1 MNNQANAPV
10 NTDNY
15 LLRSVHTNNF
25 PQILDQLGIS
35 LVVSTYQAGK
45 LIVLRADNGVIN
57 THFRTF
63 NKPMGLAA
71 THEKIALG
79 TAYQI
84 WDFRNVPAVAE
95 KLEPAGKHDA
105 CYLPRNI
112 HITGDIDIHEMAWAK
127 DELWFINTRFSCLCT
142 LGHPNSFV
150 PRWRPPFISG
160 YDLTDRCHL
169 NGLCLKNDLPKYATA
184 LGETDT
190 AAGWRKNKA
199 NGGILMDI
207 ETNEILMR
215 GLSMPHSP
223 RWYQEQLWLLES
235 GNGSLAKVDL
245 NERKLETVAQLPG
258 FTRGID
264 FWGNLAFIG
273 LSQVRETAVF
283 TGMPITQLQE
293 RICGVWVVNILTGE
307 TIAFLR
313 FEEGVQEIFSVAVL
327 PNIRFPEII
336 EWNENLLASSYVL
349 PDEALAETVQP
360 ASEIA
365 MSETHLVKGNQFYQ
379 EGKLIEA
386 IAEYQECLKLQPD
399 LTIAQYNL
407 GVALGDNQQYEA
419 AINVLQQVINTEPD
433 NAEAHNSLAY
443 AYSQKG
449 DLEAAIKHYEEAIN
463 LNGSFA
469 KAHFNLGMTLLK
481 NGDFK
486 RGFSE
491 CEWRWKTSEFTPF
504 QCPHP
509 RWKGEDIS
517 DKILLIHTEQGA
529 GDAIQFIRYIP
540 LVAKHCQ
547 QIILVCTPELIPIF
561 KSVPGIDKLMPP
573 GELQLSEFDIYVP
586 LMSLPHIFDTTL
598 ETIPA
603 EIPYLKYPNTNSIN
617 LPDALYKVGI
627 VWGGSPTHK
636 NDHNRS
642 CKLTDFL
649 PILQVPGVQFY
660 SLQKGEKTQELTQLS
675 SNIQIEDMSSQLNNY
690 ADTAAIIDRLDL
702 VISVDTSVAHL
713 AGALGKPVWTL
724 LCFNADWRWLQEV
737 ENTPWYPTM
746 KLFRQSQS
754 REWQEVVEKVQAELW
769 EIMGKKMII
778 SVE

>member
-1 MNNQANAPV
+1 MNNQANTNINA
-10 NTDNY
+10 DNY
-15 LLRSVHTNNF
+15 LLRSVHTTNF
-25 PQILDQLGIS
+25 PNILDQLGIS

-45 LIVLRADNGVIN
+45 LIVLRSDNGIIN

-63 NKPMGLAA
+63 KKPMGLAA
-71 THEKIALG
+71 TPEKIALG

-84 WDFRNVPAVAE
+84 WDFRNVPAVA
-95 KLEPAGKHDA
+95 KKIEPYEKHDA

-112 HITGDIDIHEMAWAK
+112 HLTGDIDIHEMAWAE

-169 NGLCLKNDLPKYATA
+169 NGFCLKNNQPKYATA

-199 NGGILMDI
+199 NGGILIDI

-245 NERKLETVAQLPG
+245 NQRKLETVANLPG

-283 TGMPITQLQE
+283 SGMPITQLQE

-313 FEEGVQEIFSVAVL
+313 FEEGVQEIFSVAIL

-336 EWNENLLASSYVL
+336 EWNEKLLASSYVL

-360 ASEIA
+360 PAEIA
-365 MSETHLVKGNQFYQ
+365 MAETHLVRGNQLYQ
-379 EGKLIEA
+379 EGKLLEA
-386 IAEYQECLKLQPD
+386 IAEYQECLKLQPN
-399 LTIAQYNL
+399 LTKAKYNL
-407 GVALGDNQQYEA
+407 GVSFGDNQQYDA
-419 AINVLQQVINTEPD
+419 AIKVLQEVITTEPD
-433 NAEAHNSLAY
+433 NADARNSIAY
-443 AYSQKG
+443 AYSQRG
-449 DLEAAIKHYEEAIN
+449 ELEAAIQHYEKAID
-463 LNGSFA
+463 LDGSFA

-481 NGDFK
+481 KGKFQ
-486 RGFSE
+486 RGFEE
-491 CEWRWKTSEFTPF
+491 CEWRWKTADFTPF
-504 QCPHP
+504 KSPHP
-509 RWKGEDIS
+509 QWKGEDIRH
-517 DKILLIHTEQGA
+517 KTLLVHTEQGA
-529 GDAIQFIRYIP
+529 GDAIQFIRYLP

-547 QIILVCTPELIPIF
+547 RIILVCTPELIPIF
-561 KSVPGIDKLMPP
+561 QNVPGIDKLMPP
-573 GELQLSEFDIYVP
+573 GELQLSEFDVYVP
-586 LMSLPHIFDTTL
+586 LMSLPYILGTTL

-603 EIPYLKYPNTNSIN
+603 DIPYLKITNTNSIN
-617 LPDALYKVGI
+617 ISDTKYKVGI

-649 PILQVPGVQFY
+649 PILQVSGVKFY
-660 SLQKGEKTQELTQLS
+660 SLQKGERTSELRELS
-675 SNIQIEDMSSQLNNY
+675 PNIQIEDMSFQLNNY
-690 ADTAAIIDRLDL
+690 AETAAVINQLDL
-702 VISVDTSVAHL
+702 VITVDTSVAHL

-724 LCFNADWRWLQEV
+724 LCFNPDWRWLQEG

-746 KLFRQSQS
+746 RLFRQSAL
-754 REWQEVVEKVQAELW
+754 REWQEVVEKVQAELL
-769 EIMGKKMII
+769 KM
-778 SVE
+778 VA

>member
-1 MNNQANAPV
+1 MNNQASAPI
-10 NTDNY
+10 NTENY

-25 PQILDQLGIS
+25 PNILDQLGIS

-71 THEKIALG
+71 NHEKIALG

-84 WDFRNVPAVAE
+84 WDFRNVPAVAG
-95 KLEPAGKHDA
+95 KIEPQGKHDA

-150 PRWRPPFISG
+150 PRWRPPFITG

-169 NGLCLKNDLPKYATA
+169 NGLCLKNDQPKYATA

-190 AAGWRKNKA
+190 SAGWRKNKA

-207 ETNEILMR
+207 ETNEILIR

-245 NERKLETVAQLPG
+245 NQRKLETIAKLPG

-307 TIAFLR
+307 TVAFLR
-313 FEEGVQEIFSVAVL
+313 FEAGVQEIFSVAVL

-349 PDEALAETVQP
+349 PDEALAETVKP
-360 ASEIA
+360 TSEIA
-365 MSETHLVKGNQFYQ
+365 MAETHLVKGNQLYQ
-379 EGKLIEA
+379 EGKLLEA
-386 IAEYQECLKLQPD
+386 IAAYQECLKLQPD
-399 LTIAQYNL
+399 LTRAKYNL

-419 AINVLQQVINTEPD
+419 AINFLQEVINTEPD
-433 NAEAHNSLAY
+433 NADAHNSLAY

-449 DLEAAIKHYEEAIN
+449 ELEGAIKHYEKAIN

-481 NGDFK
+481 NGDLK
-486 RGFSE
+486 RGFAES
-491 CEWRWKTSEFTPF
+491 EWRWQTSEFTPF

-517 DKILLIHTEQGA
+517 NKTLLVHTEQGA

-540 LVAKHCQ
+540 LAAKRCQ
-547 QIILVCTPELIPIF
+547 NIILVCPPELIPLF
-561 KSVPGIDKLMPP
+561 KNIPEIDKLMPP

-586 LMSLPHIFDTTL
+586 LMSLPYIFVTTL
-598 ETIPA
+598 ETIPDD
-603 EIPYLKYPNTNSIN
+603 IPYLQFTNSHHIN
-617 LPDALYKVGI
+617 ITNTEYKVGI

-636 NDHNRS
+636 NDYNRS
-642 CKLTDFL
+642 CKITDFL
-649 PILQVPGVQFY
+649 PILQVPGVKFY
-660 SLQKGEKTQELTQLS
+660 SLQKGERTKELTQLS
-675 SNIQIEDMSSQLNNY
+675 SNIQIEDLGSQLNNY
-690 ADTAAIIDRLDL
+690 ADTAGVIEQLDL
-702 VISVDTSVAHL
+702 VITVDTSVAHL
-713 AGALGKPVWTL
+713 AGALGKNVWTL
-724 LCFNADWRWLQEV
+724 LCFNPDWRWLQEGK
-737 ENTPWYPTM
+737 NTPWYPTM
-746 KLFRQSQS
+746 KLFRQSES
-754 REWQEVVEKVQAELW
+754 REWQEVVEKVEEELQK
-769 EIMGKKMII
+769 IMTSKMII

>member
-1 MNNQANAPV
+1 MNNETDTPV

-25 PQILDQLGIS
+25 PKILDRLGIS

-57 THFRTF
+57 THFRAF
-63 NKPMGLAA
+63 KKPMGLAV
-71 THEKIALG
+71 TNEKIALG
-79 TAYQI
+79 TAYKI

-95 KLEPAGKHDA
+95 KIEPQGKYDA

-112 HITGDIDIHEMAWAK
+112 HITGDIDIHGMAWVK

-150 PRWRPPFISG
+150 PRWRPPFVTG

-169 NGLCLKNDLPKYATA
+169 NGFCLKNDLPKYVTA

-199 NGGILMDI
+199 NGGILIDI
-207 ETNEILMR
+207 ETNEVLIR
-215 GLSMPHSP
+215 NLSMPHSP

-245 NERKLETVAQLPG
+245 NQRKLRTIAKLPG

-313 FEEGVQEIFSVAVL
+313 FEAGVQEIFSVAVL

-336 EWNENLLASSYVL
+336 EWDENLLASSYVL
-349 PDEALAETVQP
+349 PDEALAETIKP
-360 ASEIA
+360 TSEIA
-365 MSETHLVKGNQFYQ
+365 MAETHLVKGNELYQ
-379 EGKLIEA
+379 EGKLLEA
-386 IAEYQECLKLQPD
+386 IATYQKCLKLQPD
-399 LTIAQYNL
+399 LIRAKYNL

-419 AINVLQQVINTEPD
+419 AINVLEQVINTEPD
-433 NAEAHNSLAY
+433 NADVQNSIAY

-449 DLEAAIKHYEEAIN
+449 ELHKAIKHYEKAIY
-463 LNGSFA
+463 LNGNFA
-469 KAHFNLGMTLLK
+469 KAHFNLGITLLK
-481 NGDFK
+481 NGDLK
-486 RGFSE
+486 RGFAE
-491 CEWRWKTSEFTPF
+491 CEWRWQTGQFTPF

-517 DKILLIHTEQGA
+517 NKILLIHTEQGA
-529 GDAIQFIRYIP
+529 GDAIQFIRYVP
-540 LVAKHCQ
+540 LAAKLCQ
-547 QIILVCTPELIPIF
+547 GIILVCLPELIPLF
-561 KSVPGIDKLMPP
+561 KNIPEIDKLMPP
-573 GELQLSEFDIYVP
+573 GELKLSEFDIYVP
-586 LMSLPHIFDTTL
+586 LMSLPYIFGTTL

-603 EIPYLKYPNTNSIN
+603 NIPYLQSTNSNPIN
-617 LPDALYKVGI
+617 LTNTQYKVGI
-627 VWGGSPTHK
+627 VWSGSSTHK
-636 NDHNRS
+636 NDGNRS
-642 CKLTDFL
+642 CKITDFL
-649 PILQVPGVQFY
+649 PILQVPGVKFY
-660 SLQKGEKTQELTQLS
+660 SLQKGENRQELTQVP
-675 SNIQIEDMSSQLNNY
+675 SNIQIEDLSYQLNNY
-690 ADTAAIIDRLDL
+690 SDTAAVIEQLDL
-702 VISVDTSVAHL
+702 VITVDTSVAHL
-713 AGALGKPVWTL
+713 AGALGKNVWNL
-724 LCFNADWRWLQEV
+724 LCFNPDWRWLQEV
-737 ENTPWYPTM
+737 EDTLWYPTM

-754 REWQEVVEKVQAELW
+754 RKWQEVIEKVQEHLW
-769 EIMGKKMII
+769 TIITGNMII
-778 SVE
+778 SNK

>member
-1 MNNQANAPV
+1 MNNETDTPV

-25 PQILDQLGIS
+25 PKILDQLGIS

-57 THFRTF
+57 THFRAF
-63 NKPMGLAA
+63 KKPMGLAV
-71 THEKIALG
+71 TNEKIALG
-79 TAYQI
+79 TAYKI

-95 KLEPAGKHDA
+95 KIEPQGKYDA

-112 HITGDIDIHEMAWAK
+112 HITGDIDIHEMAWVK

-150 PRWRPPFISG
+150 PRWRPPFVTG

-169 NGLCLKNDLPKYATA
+169 NGFCLKNDLPKYVTA

-199 NGGILMDI
+199 NGGILIDI
-207 ETNEILMR
+207 ETNEVLIR
-215 GLSMPHSP
+215 NLSMPHSP

-245 NERKLETVAQLPG
+245 NQRKLRTIAKLPG

-283 TGMPITQLQE
+283 TGMPITELQE

-313 FEEGVQEIFSVAVL
+313 FEAGVQEIFSVAVL

-336 EWNENLLASSYVL
+336 EWDENLLANSYVL
-349 PDEALAETVQP
+349 PDEALAETIKPTV
-360 ASEIA
+360 EIA
-365 MSETHLVKGNQFYQ
+365 MAETHLLKGNKLYQ
-379 EGKLIEA
+379 EGELVEA
-386 IAEYQECLKLQPD
+386 IAAYQECLKLQPD
-399 LTIAQYNL
+399 LTIAKYNL

-419 AINVLQQVINTEPD
+419 AINVLEQVINTEPD
-433 NAEAHNSLAY
+433 NADVQNSIAY

-449 DLEAAIKHYEEAIN
+449 ELHKAIKHYEKAIY
-463 LNGSFA
+463 LNGNFA
-469 KAHFNLGMTLLK
+469 KAHFNLGITLLK
-481 NGDFK
+481 NGDLK
-486 RGFSE
+486 RGFAE
-491 CEWRWKTSEFTPF
+491 CEWRWQTGQFTPF

-517 DKILLIHTEQGA
+517 NKILLIHTEQGA
-529 GDAIQFIRYIP
+529 GDAIQFIRYVP
-540 LVAKHCQ
+540 LAAKLCQ
-547 QIILVCTPELIPIF
+547 GIILVCLPELIPLF
-561 KSVPGIDKLMPP
+561 KNIPEIDKLMPP
-573 GELQLSEFDIYVP
+573 GELKLSEFDIYVP
-586 LMSLPHIFDTTL
+586 LMSLPYIFGTTL

-603 EIPYLKYPNTNSIN
+603 NIPYLQSTNSNPIN
-617 LPDALYKVGI
+617 LTNTQYKVGI
-627 VWGGSPTHK
+627 VWSGSSTHK
-636 NDHNRS
+636 NDGNRS
-642 CKLTDFL
+642 CKITDFL
-649 PILQVPGVQFY
+649 PILQVPGVKFY
-660 SLQKGEKTQELTQLS
+660 SLQKGENRQELTQVP
-675 SNIQIEDMSSQLNNY
+675 SNIQIEDLSYQLNNY
-690 ADTAAIIDRLDL
+690 ADTAAVIEQLDL
-702 VISVDTSVAHL
+702 VITVDTSVAHL
-713 AGALGKPVWTL
+713 AGALGKNVWNL
-724 LCFNADWRWLQEV
+724 LCFNPDWRWLQEV
-737 ENTPWYPTM
+737 EDTLWYPTM

-754 REWQEVVEKVQAELW
+754 RKWQEVIEKVQEHLW
-769 EIMGKKMII
+769 KIITGNMII
-778 SVE
+778 SNK